1 MQHSA
6 LSSCKI
12 VQACRYALLY
22 FLISFLGW
30 LWETL
35 YMAIAFGGFYDRGF
49 LSLPLCPIYATCIF
63 AVYFLL
69 GTPQKGR
76 GILKNVRKTH
86 HRILFYAFFALL
98 LPTAAELAFG
108 AFFDRILGVTLWTY
122 RHYPCNFYGYICL
135 PVSLSWP
142 VMLLLFMRFCFPPLQ
157 KFAFAL
163 PEKASIRLALL
174 LTLAVITDFF
184 VQLAVL

>member
-1 MQHSA
+1 MQYSA
-6 LSSCKI
+6 LSFLKTAR
-12 VQACRYALLY
+12 VCRYVLLY

-49 LSLPLCPIYATCIF
+49 LSLPFCPIYATCIF

-69 GTPQKGR
+69 GTPQEGK
-76 GILKNVRKTH
+76 GILKNVRKTPR
-86 HRILFYAFFALL
+86 RILFYAFFSFL

-108 AFFDRILGVTLWTY
+108 AFFDRILGVPLWTY
-122 RHYPCNFYGYICL
+122 RHYPYNFYGYICL

-142 VMLLLFMRFCFPPLQ
+142 IMLLTFMHFIFPSL
-157 KFAFAL
+157 KKLTFAL
-163 PEKASIRLALL
+163 PQKTCIPLALA
-174 LTLAVITDFF
+174 LTLAVLTDFF
-184 VQLAVL
+184 IQLSAL